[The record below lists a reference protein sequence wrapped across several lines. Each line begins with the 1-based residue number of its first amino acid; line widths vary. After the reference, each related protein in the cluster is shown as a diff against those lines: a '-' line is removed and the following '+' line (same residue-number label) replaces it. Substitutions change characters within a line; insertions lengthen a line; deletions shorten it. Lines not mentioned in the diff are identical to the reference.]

1 MSATIKNAIST
12 GVAKLKAAGV
22 ADPRNDANLLAMHV
36 IKRDRT
42 FLLTHGEATLSP
54 DQLNLYRS
62 LIERRGSGEPL
73 QYITGH
79 QEFFKLDFETSPD
92 VLIPRPET
100 ELIVEIG
107 MELLKDKARPF
118 IADIGTGSGCIV
130 ISLLHE
136 LRQSRAVAT
145 DVSSAALAVATR
157 NANRYQVSDRL
168 RLIESDLF
176 SALESN
182 ELFDLIVSN
191 PPYVPAADLEGL
203 QREVSREPQNALDGG
218 ADGLAV
224 IRRLLNEAPVFLRA
238 RGYLVFE
245 IGFDQAESVKRII
258 DSAAW
263 ELIDVRRDLQG
274 IPRTVVLRKSN

>member
-12 GVAKLKAAGV
+12 GAAKLKAAGV

-42 FLLTHGEATLSP
+42 FLLAHGEATLSP
-54 DQLNLYRS
+54 GQLDLYRS

-79 QEFFKLDFETSPD
+79 QEFFNLDFETSPD

-130 ISLLHE
+130 ISMLHE
-136 LRQSRAVAT
+136 LRQARAVAT
-145 DVSSAALAVATR
+145 DVSSAALAVASR
-157 NANRYQVSDRL
+157 NANRYHVSDRL

-191 PPYVPAADLEGL
+191 PPYVPAPDLESL
-203 QREVSREPQNALDGG
+203 QREVSREPQSALDGG

-263 ELIDVRRDLQG
+263 ELIDVRKDLQG

>member
-1 MSATIKNAIST
+1 MSATIKNAISA

-54 DQLNLYRS
+54 DQLDLYRS

-107 MELLKDKARPF
+107 MELLKGKARPF

-136 LRQSRAVAT
+136 LRQTRAVAT
-145 DVSSAALAVATR
+145 DVSTAALAVASR
-157 NANRYQVSDRL
+157 NAGHYEVSDRL

-176 SALESN
+176 SGLESN

-191 PPYVPAADLEGL
+191 PPYVPTADLEGL

-274 IPRTVVLRKSN
+274 FPRTVVLRKSN

>member
-12 GVAKLKAAGV
+12 GAAKLKAAGV

-42 FLLTHGEATLSP
+42 FLLAHGEATLSP
-54 DQLNLYRS
+54 DQLDQYRS

-79 QEFFKLDFETSPD
+79 QEFFNLDFETSPD

-136 LRQSRAVAT
+136 LRQARAVAT
-145 DVSSAALAVATR
+145 DVSTAALAVASR
-157 NANRYQVSDRL
+157 NAGHYEVSDRL

-203 QREVSREPQNALDGG
+203 QREVSHEPQKALDGG
-218 ADGLAV
+218 PDGLAV
-224 IRRLLNEAPVFLRA
+224 IRRLLNEAPVFLGA

-263 ELIDVRRDLQG
+263 ESIDVRRDLQG

>member
-1 MSATIKNAIST
+1 MSATIKSAIST
-12 GVAKLKAAGV
+12 GAAKLKAAGV
-22 ADPRNDANLLAMHV
+22 ADPRNDANLLSMHV

-42 FLLTHGEATLSP
+42 FLLAHGEATLSP
-54 DQLNLYRS
+54 GQLDLYRS

-79 QEFFKLDFETSPD
+79 QEFFNLDFETSPD

-130 ISLLHE
+130 ISMLHE
-136 LRQSRAVAT
+136 LRQARAVAT
-145 DVSSAALAVATR
+145 DVSSAALAVASR
-157 NANRYQVSDRL
+157 NANRYHGSDRL
-168 RLIESDLF
+168 QLIESDLF

-191 PPYVPAADLEGL
+191 PPYVPAPDLESL
-203 QREVSREPQNALDGG
+203 QREVSREPQSALDGG

-263 ELIDVRRDLQG
+263 ELIDVRKDLQG

>member
-1 MSATIKNAIST
+1 MSATIRNAIST
-12 GVAKLKAAGV
+12 AAAKLKAAGV

-36 IKRDRT
+36 MKRDRA
-42 FLLTHGEATLSP
+42 FLLAHGEATMSP
-54 DQLNLYRS
+54 DQLDIYRS
-62 LIERRGSGEPL
+62 LIERRGLGEPL
-73 QYITGH
+73 QYITGN
-79 QEFFKLDFETSPD
+79 QEFYKLDFETSPD

-100 ELIVEIG
+100 ELIVETG
-107 MELLKDKARPF
+107 MELLKDKPRPF

-136 LRQSRAVAT
+136 LRQARAVAT
-145 DVSSAALAVATR
+145 DVSSAALAVASR
-157 NANRYQVSDRL
+157 NAGRHQVSDRL

-176 SALESN
+176 SALEAN

-191 PPYVPAADLEGL
+191 PPYVPARDLESL

-218 ADGLAV
+218 PDGLVV
-224 IRRLLNEAPVFLRA
+224 IRRLLNEAPLFLRA

-258 DSAAW
+258 ESARW
-263 ELIDVRRDLQG
+263 ELIEVRTDLQG

>member
-1 MSATIKNAIST
+1 MSATIRNAIST
-12 GVAKLKAAGV
+12 GAAKLKAAGV
-22 ADPRNDANLLAMHV
+22 ADSRNDAKLLAMHV

-42 FLLTHGEATLSP
+42 FLLAHGEATLSP
-54 DQLNLYRS
+54 DQLDLYRS

-79 QEFFKLDFETSPD
+79 QEFFNLDFETSPD

-107 MELLKDKARPF
+107 MELLKDNARPF

-136 LRQSRAVAT
+136 LRQARAVAT
-145 DVSSAALAVATR
+145 DVSTAALAVASR
-157 NANRYQVSDRL
+157 NAGHYEVSDRL

-182 ELFDLIVSN
+182 DLFDLIVSN

-203 QREVSREPQNALDGG
+203 QREVGCEPQNALDGG

-224 IRRLLNEAPVFLRA
+224 IRRLLNGAPVFLRG

>member
-1 MSATIKNAIST
+1 MSATIKNAISA

-107 MELLKDKARPF
+107 MELLKGKARPF

-136 LRQSRAVAT
+136 LRQTRAVAT
-145 DVSSAALAVATR
+145 DVSTAALAVASR
-157 NANRYQVSDRL
+157 NAGHYEVSDRL

-176 SALESN
+176 SGLESN

-191 PPYVPAADLEGL
+191 PPYVPTADLEGL

-274 IPRTVVLRKSN
+274 FPRTVVLRKSN